1 MLFQEMQKNIS
12 NSKLPQDLIEKI
24 KSISSGFF
32 NLNKNELLFKEGDIT
47 KYIYFIEKGD
57 VALKK
62 IKNKSE
68 IDFLHLSNNELIGID
83 SVYIEGYCNYSAFTS
98 TSTRGLKI
106 LITDFI
112 ELITEHKVAS
122 LELMKYLSSILNRIE
137 NNI

>member
-1 MLFQEMQKNIS
+1 MQKNIL

-32 NLNKNELLFKEGDIT
+32 SLNKNELLFKEGDTT

-62 IKNKSE
+62 IKDKSE
-68 IDFLHLSNNELIGID
+68 IDFLHLSSNELIGID
-83 SVYIEGYCNYSAFTS
+83 SAYIEGYCNYSASTS
-98 TSTRGLKI
+98 TSTSGLKI
-106 LITDFI
+106 LISDFLD
-112 ELITEHKVAS
+112 LITEHKIAS

-137 NNI
+137 NSI